1 MIAKML
7 EKLIDKYIQ
16 EKYVKAGRVFGN
28 ALSYKYFAV
37 AVDFDYMLTKLV
49 RWEKRYAKRGYH
61 TITIKDFVDYG
72 GRGKALKNLGVKR
85 SDNENPIFYAGI
97 YLKMYLKKILV

>member
-7 EKLIDKYIQ
+7 EKLIDKYVQ
-16 EKYVKAGRVFGN
+16 GRYVKAGMIFGN
-28 ALSYKYFAV
+28 ALSYKHFAI
-37 AVDFDYMLTKLV
+37 AVDFDYILTKLV

-61 TITIKDFVDYG
+61 TISIKDFVDYG
-72 GRGKALKNLGVKR
+72 GHGKPLKNLGIR
-85 SDNENPIFYAGI
+85 RNDNENSIFYAGI